1 MEQQARNAVGRNIR
15 RIRTAKELSQQRLA
29 VECARLGYDLT
40 RATLAKIEAGIRAV
54 SDIELFVIAHAL
66 NLSLADLYPPGL
78 LNTIRD
84 GKVAPFHVRQKS
96 RRKRRTVKEDENA
109 DTI

>member
-1 MEQQARNAVGRNIR
+1 MEQRARNAVGRNIR

-40 RATLAKIEAGIRAV
+40 RATLAKIEAEIRAV

-66 NLSLADLYPPGL
+66 NLPLAELFPAGL
-78 LNTIRD
+78 LKTIRD
-84 GKVAPFHVRQKS
+84 GNIAPFHVRQKS
-96 RRKRRTVKEDENA
+96 HRKRRIATNDTNARTV
-109 DTI
+109 

>member
-1 MEQQARNAVGRNIR
+1 MVGRIIR

-40 RATLAKIEAGIRAV
+40 RATLAKIEAEVRAV

-66 NLSLADLYPPGL
+66 SVPIPELYPRQFL
-78 LNTIRD
+78 ERIRA
-84 GKVAPFHVRQKS
+84 GKVAPFYI
-96 RRKRRTVKEDENA
+96 RKVTSKAKAV
-109 DTI
+109 